1 MNAGIR
7 NIVFVLAL
15 SCFGGLFMWGLL
27 GLAPVGE
34 YPGPY
39 GDILNAI
46 SVPER
51 HITDVVTAVNFDF
64 RGFDTLGEEFIMFSS
79 VMGVLVLLRHVPDG
93 RGKRD
98 QSRRRRVAPVSD
110 AVRVL
115 TVLLVGPVVLFGIYM
130 VTHGQISPGGGF
142 QGGVILATA
151 PLLVYLAG
159 EFKRLMKIAPHQVL
173 EIGEAVGAAGYA
185 VVGAVALASGLPFLQ
200 NVLPLGKAG
209 DVFSGGTVVFIDLT
223 VGLEVAAG
231 FILLLM
237 TFLEEEI
244 QRKEPK

>member
-1 MNAGIR
+1 MNPRIR

-15 SCFGGLFMWGLL
+15 CCFGGLFVWGLM
-27 GLAPVGE
+27 GLAPVGD

-79 VMGVLVLLRHVPDG
+79 VMGVLVLLRHVLDSG
-93 RGKRD
+93 GKKD
-98 QSRRRRVAPVSD
+98 QSTRRHIAPASD

-159 EFKRLMKIAPHQVL
+159 EFETLMKIAPHHVL

-185 VVGAVALASGLPFLQ
+185 VVGAVALASGLAFLQ
-200 NVLPLGKAG
+200 NVLPLGKPG
-209 DVFSGGTVVFIDLT
+209 DVFSGGTVMFIDAT

-231 FILLLM
+231 FVLLLM
-237 TFLEEEI
+237 TFVQEELE
-244 QRKEPK
+244 QKGPK

>member
-1 MNAGIR
+1 MNPGIR
-7 NIVFVLAL
+7 NIVFALAL

-27 GLAPVGE
+27 GLDPLGD

-93 RGKRD
+93 GGKKD
-98 QSRRRRVAPVSD
+98 QSPRRHIAPVSD

-142 QGGVILATA
+142 QGGVVLATA

-159 EFKRLMKIAPHQVL
+159 EFKKLMKIAPHHLL

-200 NVLPLGKAG
+200 NVLPLGKPG
-209 DVFSGGTVVFIDLT
+209 NVVSGGTVMFIDVT

-231 FILLLM
+231 FVLLLM
-237 TFLEEEI
+237 TFVEEELQ
-244 QRKEPK
+244 QRAPK

>member
-1 MNAGIR
+1 MNPGIR

-27 GLAPVGE
+27 GLDPRGRLPRPLWRHPERNFRARAAHHRRGHGGE
-34 YPGPY
+34 LRFSGFRYPGRRVHY
-39 GDILNAI
+39 VQFGDGCVGSAT
-46 SVPER
+46 SRAGWRRE
-51 HITDVVTAVNFDF
+51 
-64 RGFDTLGEEFIMFSS
+64 
-79 VMGVLVLLRHVPDG
+79 
-93 RGKRD
+93 KD
-98 QSRRRRVAPVSD
+98 QSPRRHVAPVSD

-130 VTHGQISPGGGF
+130 VTHGQLSPGGGF
-142 QGGVILATA
+142 QGGVFLATA

-159 EFKRLMKIAPHQVL
+159 EFKKLMKIAPHHLL

-200 NVLPLGKAG
+200 NVLPLGKPG
-209 DVFSGGTVVFIDLT
+209 DVVSGGTVVFIDVT

-244 QRKEPK
+244 QQKEPN